1 MDKKVAILII
11 GIVLVVVIIGGNLIA
26 KNMKKNVGQTN
37 ETQTEIE
44 NEFSQTFEDGTKLNT
59 STKLKEVKKLD
70 NLEIADIQ
78 ITNKDGK
85 TVLLSN
91 VTNKGTTKTEVTLLD
106 IVLYDKSGK
115 EIATIPGV
123 ISPLEPGKSTQLNT
137 TTQEDYTNIYDF
149 KIVKK

>member
-70 NLEIADIQ
+70 NLP
-78 ITNKDGK
+78 
-85 TVLLSN
+85 
-91 VTNKGTTKTEVTLLD
+91 LD
-106 IVLYDKSGK
+106 
-115 EIATIPGV
+115 
-123 ISPLEPGKSTQLNT
+123 PGKSTQLNT

>member
-11 GIVLVVVIIGGNLIA
+11 GIVLVVVLIGGNLIA

-85 TVLLSN
+85 TVLLAN